1 MYSYKITYI
10 YINAMFIYTALHY
23 TNLEYTHTQFGG
35 LPLLINLSELLRSI
49 ITYDLKEKYQNS
61 KIIMSQQYKKTDI

>member
-23 TNLEYTHTQFGG
+23 TNLEYTHTQYGG
-35 LPLLINLSELLRSI
+35 LPLLIDLSELLRSI
-49 ITYDLKEKYQNS
+49 ITYDLQEKYQNS